1 MPWQTGPGKTSITHS
16 FSSKLTHSVNPP
28 LFFAVRQQGTGYFA
42 APVSHPFVAI
52 TEQNVWPVEDERRK
66 GGKRITGD
74 HFTTMRHGTGR
85 VTVVIIMKQ
94 GMGCSS
100 EEMHHLFDAE
110 KKSPDAAGD
119 GI

>member
-1 MPWQTGPGKTSITHS
+1 
-16 FSSKLTHSVNPP
+16 
-28 LFFAVRQQGTGYFA
+28 
-42 APVSHPFVAI
+42 
-52 TEQNVWPVEDERRK
+52 
-66 GGKRITGD
+66 
-74 HFTTMRHGTGR
+74 
-85 VTVVIIMKQ
+85 MKQ